1 MLKVLLAVVF
11 LMTLPSPAAGSLHG
25 TSASGGL
32 SGFPFLPGSDVLE
45 TGGLRIQGRLEYVD
59 LEHSGGSYLLLPLNA
74 TWGFTENF
82 EVGGEIPLYLDEPSE
97 DGHPVGD
104 ITAGCRWLYET
115 ARGGSAIAFQGQL
128 RLPTGE
134 TGRDRGSELDVGVST
149 GTTFRLFRLQAAASY
164 VLNGGGNPF
173 KDDIS
178 DYMRFFMGGS
188 SYISENVQLVCS
200 MDGSTQGGLGLSG
213 SGILYGL
220 DGFVLFGTVR
230 AGLHGGENFL
240 LSGGISWTGSGF

>member
-11 LMTLPSPAAGSLHG
+11 LVALPSPAAGSLQG
-25 TSASGGL
+25 TSTRGGL

-45 TGGLRIQGRLEYVD
+45 TGGLRIQGRLEYTD
-59 LEHSGGSYLLLPLNA
+59 PGHSAGSFLLLPLSA
-74 TWGFTENF
+74 AWGLTDNL
-82 EVGGEIPLYLDEPSE
+82 EVGGEIPFYLDEPS
-97 DGHPVGD
+97 DDKHPVGD

-115 ARGGSAIAFQGQL
+115 VRGGSAIAFQGRL

-134 TGRDRGSELDVGVST
+134 TGRDRGSELDLGMST

-173 KDDIS
+173 SDDIT
-178 DYMRFFMGGS
+178 DYMRFFIGGS

-200 MDGSTQGGLGLSG
+200 MDGSTLGEHGLSG
-213 SGILYGL
+213 SGIFYAP

-230 AGLHGGENFL
+230 AGLDGGGDFL

>member
-1 MLKVLLAVVF
+1 MLKVLLAVMF
-11 LMTLPSPAAGSLHG
+11 LITLPPPAAGSSHG
-25 TSASGGL
+25 TSGRGGL
-32 SGFPFLPGSDVLE
+32 SGFTFLPGSDVLE

-59 LEHSGGSYLLLPLNA
+59 LEHSAGSYLLLPLCA
-74 TWGFTENF
+74 TWGQSENF
-82 EVGGEIPLYLDEPSE
+82 EFGGEIPLYLDEPSE
-97 DGHPVGD
+97 DGHPLGD

-115 ARGGSAIAFQGQL
+115 ARGGSAIAFQGLL

-134 TGRDRGSELDVGVST
+134 TGRDRGSELDLGVST

-164 VLNGGGNPF
+164 VLNGGDDPF
-173 KDDIS
+173 SNDIS

-200 MDGSTQGGLGLSG
+200 MDGSTLGGLGLSG
-213 SGILYGL
+213 SGILYGP
-220 DGFVLFGTVR
+220 DGFDLFGTFR
-230 AGLHGGENFL
+230 AGLDGSEDFL